1 MCAGRRDV
9 MPTGRN
15 QKLPKKPP
23 PGQPS
28 INKFL
33 VRSKNSEETE
43 GMATL
48 GSKEKEN
55 EVVDTATLVAFFDV
69 CLSLPF
75 SLSLSP
81 LPPLPNR
88 GPSLHII

>member
-1 MCAGRRDV
+1 

-55 EVVDTATLVAFFDV
+55 EEVDTSTLVAFFEAFETTLV
-69 CLSLPF
+69 NNVQIL
-75 SLSLSP
+75 
-81 LPPLPNR
+81 R
-88 GPSLHII
+88 A